1 MQSLTVT
8 ACVAALLVLASC
20 GNNATER
27 AATGGLGGAT
37 AGLVVAGPVGAVAG
51 AAGGAA
57 VGASTARK

>member
-1 MQSLTVT
+1 MQPLTIA
-8 ACVAALLVLASC
+8 ACVAALLVLAAC
-20 GNNATER
+20 GSNTTER

-57 VGASTARK
+57 VGAAR